1 MILKSRSNVYFHLAM
16 SSFVHFLFCSR
27 CLNTFILYPS
37 EFLLM
42 SYYFSFTVKC
52 LDWESNFIQKSPV
65 VSNNDFIYVSS
76 PLGLSYLY
84 CLNLCYHTMTNI
96 VYTTVY
102 TKHMCNVPPLLQ
114 ATDTFLETIA
124 LVARPSSF
132 SSDSWGKLQRA

>member
-1 MILKSRSNVYFHLAM
+1 MSPKWELHKFMPVIIPLHAM
-16 SSFVHFLFCSR
+16 GIGDV
-27 CLNTFILYPS
+27 
-37 EFLLM
+37 
-42 SYYFSFTVKC
+42 
-52 LDWESNFIQKSPV
+52 
-65 VSNNDFIYVSS
+65 FIYVSS